1 MNIVPRIERLINDA
15 VLFRRVK
22 AKTEYI
28 PGFTDV
34 IYEELPSG
42 VSISDPETRIDRAVV
57 VAVGPKCRYL
67 KPGDKVQLAKHVVG
81 QAWVEEDEEYIIS
94 WERSDPIVFR
104 YFVEP
109 AA

>member
-22 AKTEYI
+22 AKSEYI
-28 PGFTDV
+28 PGFTEV
-34 IYEELPSG
+34 VYEELPSG
-42 VSISDPETRIDRAVV
+42 VSISDPETRIDRAEVL
-57 VAVGPKCRYL
+57 AVGPKCRHL
-67 KPGDKVQLAKHVVG
+67 KPGDKVQLAKHVIG
-81 QAWVEEDEEYIIS
+81 QAWVENDEEYIFS
-94 WERSDPIVFR
+94 WERSAPVLFR